1 MNIVDLIIKKKNR
14 FNISESEF
22 DFFVK
27 GVLDNSIK
35 DYQISAFMM
44 AICFNGLNEDE
55 SFYLTKAMTLN
66 GETIKFEGIDNTI
79 VDKHST
85 GGVGDKV
92 SLILVPL
99 LASLDIN
106 VAKMSGKGLGFTGG
120 TIDKLHSIGIK
131 TELKDNEYIEL
142 LKKEHMFFIS
152 QSDKIAPADKILYS
166 IRDTSGTIDN
176 ISLIAASIMSK
187 KIATNADVIYLDV
200 KVGDGAFFKTLKE
213 AKKFSWLCIDIG
225 KKFKKKVIVHL
236 TNMEKP
242 LGRAIGNLIE
252 IKESLD
258 FLSGKNENS
267 NLKNL
272 IYSFASD
279 ILIDL
284 EKAKDEQ
291 EAYKLIDKAIAE
303 KTAYNKFCNWAKLQG
318 CKLDLTKIDEIFNPK
333 YKVEITSE
341 QDGYLDFI
349 SNESFGYSLIDIKA
363 GRANKD
369 DKLDY
374 LSGIYLNKIS
384 GDKVNKNDVVLTV
397 YSSSPISEQVIERL
411 KNNLIYTKKPVKASK
426 EILGVIR

>member
-1 MNIVDLIIKKKNR
+1 MKNILLLKLKDGFISILPIYLIIIILN
-14 FNISESEF
+14 FTPLLNISSYEIGVLSF
-22 DFFVK
+22 ATILAGIGIALFNMGSDLAMTPMGKLSGANLTKQGKLITLLIFVFVLGFFVTLAEPNLSILGQQIANLLNPLIIIVAVAF
-27 GVLDNSIK
+27 GVGLALVLLVIRSIHK
-35 DYQISAFMM
+35 IDLSKILLFLYGLAFALTTLVIYTGSSDFLGFIFDAGGVTTGPVTVPFMM

-213 AKKFSWLCIDIG
+213 AKKFS
-225 KKFKKKVIVHL
+225 
-236 TNMEKP
+236 
-242 LGRAIGNLIE
+242 
-252 IKESLD
+252 
-258 FLSGKNENS
+258 
-267 NLKNL
+267 
-272 IYSFASD
+272 
-279 ILIDL
+279 
-284 EKAKDEQ
+284 
-291 EAYKLIDKAIAE
+291 
-303 KTAYNKFCNWAKLQG
+303 
-318 CKLDLTKIDEIFNPK
+318 
-333 YKVEITSE
+333 
-341 QDGYLDFI
+341 
-349 SNESFGYSLIDIKA
+349 
-363 GRANKD
+363 
-369 DKLDY
+369 
-374 LSGIYLNKIS
+374 
-384 GDKVNKNDVVLTV
+384 
-397 YSSSPISEQVIERL
+397 
-411 KNNLIYTKKPVKASK
+411 
-426 EILGVIR
+426 

>member
-1 MNIVDLIIKKKNR
+1 MNIVDLILKKKTRQKIN
-14 FNISESEF
+14 EKEF
-22 DFFVK
+22 DFFIK

-44 AICFNGLNEDE
+44 AICFNGLDDDE

-66 GETIKFEGIDNTI
+66 GETINFDEIKDTI

-85 GGVGDKV
+85 GGIGDKV

-99 LASLDIN
+99 LASMNIN

-131 TELKDNEYIEL
+131 TELKDKEYIDL

-152 QSDKIAPADKILYS
+152 QSEKIAPADKILYS

-187 KIATNADVIYLDV
+187 KIATNADLIYLDV
-200 KVGDGAFFKTLKE
+200 KVGDGAFFKTIKE
-213 AKKFSWLCIDIG
+213 ARKFSKLCISIG
-225 KKFKKKVIVHL
+225 KKFNKKVIAHL

-258 FLSGKNENS
+258 FLSRKNEPS
-267 NLKNL
+267 NLKDL

-284 EKAKDEQ
+284 SKAKDKQ
-291 EAYKLIDKAIAE
+291 EAYKLIDKTINDKSAF
-303 KTAYNKFCNWAKLQG
+303 NKFSNWSKLQG
-318 CKLDLTKIDEIFNPK
+318 CKLDLNKIDEIYNPK
-333 YKVEITSE
+333 YKIEILSE
-341 QDGYLDFI
+341 QNGYLEFI
-349 SNESFGYSLIDIKA
+349 SNELFGYSLIDIKA
-363 GRANKD
+363 GRINKE

-374 LSGIYLNKIS
+374 LSGIYLNKIC
-384 GDKVNKNDVVLTV
+384 GDKVSVNDVILTV
-397 YSSSPISEQVIERL
+397 YSSTPISDKVIESL
-411 KNNLIYTKKPVKASK
+411 KNNILYTNKPKKASK
-426 EILGVIR
+426 EILEVIR

>member
-1 MNIVDLIIKKKNR
+1 
-14 FNISESEF
+14 
-22 DFFVK
+22 
-27 GVLDNSIK
+27 
-35 DYQISAFMM
+35 
-44 AICFNGLNEDE
+44 
-55 SFYLTKAMTLN
+55 
-66 GETIKFEGIDNTI
+66 
-79 VDKHST
+79 
-85 GGVGDKV
+85 
-92 SLILVPL
+92 
-99 LASLDIN
+99 
-106 VAKMSGKGLGFTGG
+106 MSGKGLGYTGG
-120 TIDKLHSIGIK
+120 TSDKLHSIGIK

-279 ILIDL
+279 ILTDL
-284 EKAKDEQ
+284 EKAKDQQ

-411 KNNLIYTKKPVKASK
+411 KNNLIYTKKPVKVSK

>member
-1 MNIVDLIIKKKNR
+1 MNIVDLILKKKNNHR
-14 FNISESEF
+14 ISESEF
-22 DFFVK
+22 DFFIK

-44 AICFNGLNEDE
+44 AICFNGLNDDE

-66 GETIKFEGIDNTI
+66 GETIKFDGIDQVI

-85 GGVGDKV
+85 GGIGDKV

-99 LASLDIN
+99 LASMDIN

-131 TELKDNEYIEL
+131 TELKDTEYIEL

-152 QSDKIAPADKILYS
+152 QSEKIAPADKILYS

-200 KVGDGAFFKTLKE
+200 KVGDGAFFKTKKE
-213 AKKFSWLCIDIG
+213 ARKFSYLCIEIG
-225 KKFKKKVIVHL
+225 KKFNKKVVAHL

-258 FLSGKNENS
+258 FLSGKNEPS
-267 NLKNL
+267 NLKSL

-284 EKAKDEQ
+284 EKAKDKQ
-291 EAYKLIDKAIAE
+291 EATEMIDKAIYD
-303 KTAYNKFCNWAKLQG
+303 KTAFNKFCEWSKLQG
-318 CKLDLTKIDEIFNPK
+318 CKFDLNKIDEIFNPK
-333 YKVEITSE
+333 FKVEIISE
-341 QDGYLDFI
+341 QDGYLEFI
-349 SNESFGYSLIDIKA
+349 SNEAFGYNLINIKA
-363 GRANKD
+363 GRVNKE

-374 LSGIYLNKIS
+374 LSGVYLNKIS
-384 GDKVNKNDVVLTV
+384 GDKIKKGDVVLTV
-397 YSSSPISEQVIERL
+397 YASSPIGEHVINSL
-411 KNNLIYTKKPVKASK
+411 KNNLIYTKKPVKKSK